1 MRNRFA
7 PTVASVLERFDRQLP
22 GDDHC
27 FAFAVRHPDDADL
40 AVGWIGAGRPASLPG
55 LARKL
60 PHYGKYSYLVF
71 SGDEPTNVA
80 KGQWPVLGSPMVR
93 LFGDDPVEAA
103 SLQSRE
109 PLARPEPVFDPE
121 RLIGHVRHLA
131 SAELEGRGVGTPGLA
146 RTADYIAKEFADAG
160 LEPGGDDGGWFQSW
174 TEPDGPE
181 GKPVTVRNVI
191 GVLSGVRP
199 EWSEQSVVLGAH
211 YDHLGRGWPDVRAG
225 DEGEIH
231 PGADDN
237 ASGIAVL
244 LELATVL
251 GRELQP
257 ERTLVFAAFTAEEW
271 GLRGSRHYVET
282 MKRWPVDKAM
292 AMINLDTVGR
302 LGEKKLTVFGTG
314 TATEW
319 THIVRGICFTTG
331 IQADAVTDDP
341 GGSDQRSFVAAGL
354 PAVQI
359 FSGAHEDYHRPSDTV
374 DAIDTAGL
382 VKVATFV
389 REAVVYL
396 SERESPLTS
405 TLSASAA
412 PRQPTRSSSSRRV
425 SLGTMPDFAF
435 PGPGVKVSQVMPGTP
450 AEAAGLKAGDLLV
463 AIDDDDVADIRGYSD
478 ILRNHEPGDTIR
490 LRVVRDGEEIE
501 LEAQLAA
508 R

>member
-1 MRNRFA
+1 
-7 PTVASVLERFDRQLP
+7 
-22 GDDHC
+22 
-27 FAFAVRHPDDADL
+27 
-40 AVGWIGAGRPASLPG
+40 
-55 LARKL
+55 
-60 PHYGKYSYLVF
+60 
-71 SGDEPTNVA
+71 
-80 KGQWPVLGSPMVR
+80 
-93 LFGDDPVEAA
+93 
-103 SLQSRE
+103 
-109 PLARPEPVFDPE
+109 
-121 RLIGHVRHLA
+121 
-131 SAELEGRGVGTPGLA
+131 
-146 RTADYIAKEFADAG
+146 
-160 LEPGGDDGGWFQSW
+160 
-174 TEPDGPE
+174 
-181 GKPVTVRNVI
+181 
-191 GVLSGVRP
+191 
-199 EWSEQSVVLGAH
+199 
-211 YDHLGRGWPDVRAG
+211 
-225 DEGEIH
+225 
-231 PGADDN
+231 
-237 ASGIAVL
+237 VL
-244 LELATVL
+244 LELATLL

-319 THIVRGICFTTG
+319 THIVRGIGFTTG

-463 AIDDDDVADIRGYSD
+463 AIDDDDVADIRGYSN